1 MPEVAEQKQP
11 EAAAPVAQ
19 PVEANPFDE
28 GSWTSQPAQPAQT
41 AAEPKPDTEAK
52 AAPVTQPEPKA
63 DDGDEEFIEA
73 NEYLKQQL
81 GYDSWDVAKTELQ
94 QLRELKEKAQTPAE
108 IKFVNEESQKFFD
121 AIREGKIDDVYS
133 FLHKH
138 KQLERLEKLEIA
150 GINEAAEIIKANLQF
165 KNPDLTQKEI
175 EFLYNK
181 RYSIPKQPRQGV
193 DQSDEEYEAVLEE
206 WRQVVQEKE
215 QEIIIEGK
223 VARPE
228 VIKYKSEL
236 VLPDIPNKV
245 QPQQPQAPDPKVLE
259 AQEAARN
266 NYLKTVDSD
275 YKNFNGFESKVKSES
290 GELPVTFNV
299 PDEEKVVY
307 ANKLKDF
314 DINEFFENRWFPE
327 GKTNVA
333 QMMSDLYLLENPGK
347 VLQGLSN
354 NAASIALDNYH
365 KTKSNIK
372 VDGGSSR
379 TNGFTPTAKDI
390 QNKQE
395 EALWDA

>member
-1 MPEVAEQKQP
+1 MPEVAENKQP

-28 GSWTSQPAQPAQT
+28 SSWTQQPSQQVESQKQDEGVKPDPAAAQPEQRA
-41 AAEPKPDTEAK
+41 
-52 AAPVTQPEPKA
+52 A
-63 DDGDEEFIEA
+63 DDEQIIDA

-81 GYDSWDVAKTELQ
+81 GYESWDAAKTELQ

-108 IKFVNEESQKFFD
+108 IKFANEQSQKFFD
-121 AIREGKIDDVYS
+121 AIREGKTDDIYAY
-133 FLHKH
+133 LHKQ

-181 RYSIPKQPRQGV
+181 RYSIPKQPRQGS

-206 WRQVVQEKE
+206 WKQVVQEKE

-245 QPQQPQAPDPKVLE
+245 QPQQQAPDPKVLE
-259 AQEAARN
+259 AQAAAREL
-266 NYLKTVDSD
+266 YLKAVESD
-275 YKNFNGFESKVKSES
+275 YRNFNGFDAKVKSES
-290 GELPVTFNV
+290 GELPVAFNV

-333 QMMSDLYLLENPGK
+333 QMMSDLYFLENPGK

-354 NAASIALDNYH
+354 NAASTALDNYL
-365 KTKSNIK
+365 KTKSKIK
-372 VDGGSSR
+372 VDGGSSKPD
-379 TNGFTPTAKDI
+379 GFTPTAKDI
-390 QNKQE
+390 QAKQE

>member
-1 MPEVAEQKQP
+1 MPEVAENMQP
-11 EAAAPVAQ
+11 EAAASVAQ
-19 PVEANPFDE
+19 PVEANPFEE
-28 GSWTSQPAQPAQT
+28 GSWTSQPAQPAVEQKT
-41 AAEPKPDTEAK
+41 DTEVK
-52 AAPVTQPEPKA
+52 PEPVAQPEPKA
-63 DDGDEEFIEA
+63 GDSDEQIIDA

-108 IKFVNEESQKFFD
+108 IKFANEQSQKFFD
-121 AIREGKIDDVYS
+121 AIKEGKIDDVYAY
-133 FLHKH
+133 LHKQ

-150 GINEAAEIIKANLQF
+150 GVNEAAEIIKANLQF
-165 KNPDLTQKEI
+165 KNPDLTSKEI

-193 DQSDEEYEAVLEE
+193 DQSDEEYEAVIEE
-206 WRQVVQEKE
+206 WKQVVQEKE

-236 VLPDIPNKV
+236 VLPDLPNKV

-290 GELPVTFNV
+290 GELPVAFNV

-314 DINEFFENRWFPE
+314 DINEFFESRWFPE

-354 NAASIALDNYH
+354 NAASAALDNYL
-365 KTKSNIK
+365 KTKSKIK
-372 VDGGSSR
+372 VDGGSSKPD
-379 TNGFTPTAKDI
+379 GFTPTAKDI
-390 QNKQE
+390 QTKQE